1 MSAQP
6 KEVFA
11 TSKQTQEWIAPRDP
25 IVIGKDVLELLSSS
39 MYVDP
44 MTIYRE
50 YVQNAADAIDL
61 GYVKDGRVDI
71 HIDPNERRIRIRDN
85 GIGVPSKEFASRL
98 MNLGASAKR
107 GTSARGFRGVG
118 RLAGLGYCQELV
130 FRSSSHGD
138 EYVSEMK
145 WDCRLLRSLLRST
158 DQQSDI
164 VAVLRDVVTVRK
176 NKSAARDT
184 HFFEVEL
191 IGVVRQGND
200 RLLNKN
206 AVESYLAQVAPVP
219 FSPEFGFADEIG
231 SVLNAH
237 GVGGWIDI
245 RINEAPE
252 PLYRPHRNVL
262 KAEGAELVNISEVS
276 FHELPG
282 IDGEVAAVC
291 WVAHHQYA
299 GAIPSS
305 LLVKGLRV
313 RSGNIQI
320 GEPSLLEELFPET
333 RFNSWSIGELHVLDK
348 KIIPNGRRDH
358 FEQGVHYENLTNQ
371 LSPIIKDIARRCRQN
386 SISRK
391 WIRTFELHRDVALE
405 RGKIIARGGVSKATI
420 QMHADAA
427 TKALKAMHKVVGQK
441 LLSDELK
448 IRLAEEARRVDARV
462 TKMLRGVEVERDPL
476 KHFKPQIRS
485 AYEDVISLLYDC
497 VGNRAA
503 AGIIVEK
510 LLDRLETKGL
520 EANVAAQKVARSRK
534 KAKGH
539 R

>member
-6 KEVFA
+6 KEILA
-11 TSKQTQEWIAPRDP
+11 ASKQMQEWVAPRDP

-50 YVQNAADAIDL
+50 YVQNAADALEL
-61 GYVKDGRVDI
+61 GRVKDGRVDI

-85 GIGVPSKEFASRL
+85 GVGVPSQEFASRL
-98 MNLGASAKR
+98 INLGASAKR

-130 FRSSSHGD
+130 FRSRSHGD
-138 EYVSEMK
+138 EFVSEMK
-145 WDCRLLRSLLRST
+145 WDCRRLRSLLRST
-158 DQQSDI
+158 DQHSDI

-176 NKSAARDT
+176 NKSTARDVR
-184 HFFEVEL
+184 FFEVEL

-200 RLLNKN
+200 RLLSRD
-206 AVESYLAQVAPVP
+206 AVASYLAQVAPVP

-231 SVLNAH
+231 SVLTAH
-237 GVGGWIDI
+237 GIGGCIDI
-245 RINEAPE
+245 RINEASE
-252 PLYRPHRNVL
+252 PLYRPHRSVL
-262 KAEGAELVNISEVS
+262 KVEGSESIKLTEIS

-282 IDGEVAAVC
+282 VDGDIAAVC
-291 WVAHHQYA
+291 WVAHHEYA
-299 GAIPSS
+299 GAISS
-305 LLVKGLRV
+305 GLLVKGLRV
-313 RSGNIQI
+313 RSGNIQV
-320 GEPSLLEELFPET
+320 GESSLLEELFPET
-333 RFNSWSIGELHVLDK
+333 RFNSWSIGEVHILDR

-391 WIRTFELHRDVALE
+391 WIRTFELHKDVALE
-405 RGKIIARGGVSKATI
+405 RGKVIARGGISRATI

-441 LLSDELK
+441 LLSNELSTQ
-448 IRLAEEARRVDARV
+448 LAGEARRVDARV
-462 TKMLRGVEVERDPL
+462 TKMLRGIEGERDPL
-476 KHFKPQIRS
+476 KHFKPQIRK
-485 AYEDVISLLYDC
+485 AYEDVISLVYEC
-497 VGNRAA
+497 VGSRAA

-520 EANVAAQKVARSRK
+520 EANVAAQKAARSGK
-534 KAKGH
+534 KK
-539 R
+539 

>member
-6 KEVFA
+6 KEVLA
-11 TSKQTQEWIAPRDP
+11 ASRQAQEWVAPRDP
-25 IVIGKDVLELLSSS
+25 VVIGKDVLELLSSS

-61 GYVKDGRVDI
+61 GRVSEGRVDV

-85 GIGVPSKEFASRL
+85 GIGVPSQEFASRL

-130 FRSSSHGD
+130 FRSRSHG
-138 EYVSEMK
+138 EEFVSEMK
-145 WDCRLLRSLLRST
+145 WDCRRLRSLLRST
-158 DQQSDI
+158 DQHSDI

-176 NKSAARDT
+176 SKSAAQ
-184 HFFEVEL
+184 HANFFEVEL

-200 RLLNKN
+200 RLLNRD
-206 AVESYLAQVAPVP
+206 AVASYLAQVAPVP

-231 SVLNAH
+231 SALARH
-237 GVGGWIDI
+237 GLGGWIDI
-245 RINEAPE
+245 RINDAPE

-262 KAEGAELVNISEVS
+262 QIQDAEPVTISEVS

-282 IDGEVAAVC
+282 LDGDMAAVC
-291 WVAHHQYA
+291 WVAHHEYA
-299 GAIPSS
+299 GAISSS

-320 GEPSLLEELFPET
+320 GEPSLFEELFPEA
-333 RFNSWSIGELHVLDK
+333 RFNSWSIGEVHVLEK

-405 RGKIIARGGVSKATI
+405 RGKVVARGGISKATI

-441 LLSDELK
+441 LLSDEL
-448 IRLAEEARRVDARV
+448 RRQLAEEARRVDARV

-476 KHFKPQIRS
+476 KYFKPQVRR

-510 LLDRLETKGL
+510 VLDRLETKGL
-520 EANVAAQKVARSRK
+520 EALATKPK
-534 KAKGH
+534 KTKKKK
-539 R
+539 RRR